1 MKKTTTIAALS
12 IAAILGATPLLA
24 SADDDYGRGDCD
36 DRYENRHH
44 GKSMGSDL
52 KQYSTDEMRIMAYG
66 QALRRFGPGVDVSV
80 EELSWVSIR
89 AVRRS
94 RKPSPIGRSL
104 PSRQYC
110 ANLTAMPARSG
121 ADHTLADMSGI

>member
-1 MKKTTTIAALS
+1 MKKTTTIAALA

-80 EELSWVSIR
+80 EETSDGTYRVQLRDAEQNLIR
-89 AVRRS
+89 EQEFNQYGAPVRGGHRS
-94 RKPSPIGRSL
+94 
-104 PSRQYC
+104 
-110 ANLTAMPARSG
+110 
-121 ADHTLADMSGI
+121 